1 MDFNFSQKNFIP
13 KKNYQYFNLPGIQK
27 SHQKIEAEYNNNNM
41 FEQFFKE
48 EKEDKENEDSIEN
61 ILGFSSN
68 KDESNGD
75 NNDDDHDSIYFT
87 KTNFKTEPKK
97 KFFEFKKVKK
107 VFSIQ
112 KKEKIGRKKGRL
124 PLNHRPLN
132 TPKHNRNSLDNI
144 ATKIKVHFVKK
155 TLKYINKKYNEF
167 LLQKNRKK
175 KTLLMNIKP
184 NSYNKFS
191 KKANKEFLRLN
202 IQQLFSADLTSRIT
216 GFQKDYNR
224 TQIKSLFE
232 KNEATEVINIMN
244 SSVKE
249 MYENYSSNKIA
260 DYNLESD
267 LKAISGINKEVE
279 SNDEKQEDPGSN
291 NDEEFEEEEEDDEKD
306 GEEGEEENEEG
317 IEEGSENDDKEAKGE
332 KEETDYKDKYKDVAE
347 KLIVLLEGKIKRK
360 NL

>member
-13 KKNYQYFNLPGIQK
+13 EKNYQYFNLPGIQK
-27 SHQKIEAEYNNNNM
+27 SHQKIEAEYNNNM

-68 KDESNGD
+68 KDESNVD

-97 KFFEFKKVKK
+97 KIFEFKKVKK

-144 ATKIKVHFVKK
+144 AIKIKVHFVKK

-191 KKANKEFLRLN
+191 KKANKEFFDLY
-202 IQQLFSADLTSRIT
+202 IYQLFSADLTSRIT

-291 NDEEFEEEEEDDEKD
+291 NDEEFEEEEDEK
-306 GEEGEEENEEG
+306 GEENEEG
-317 IEEGSENDDKEAKGE
+317 IDEGSENDDKEGKGE